1 MNQPAP
7 APSPPALP
15 VSLAANPK
23 LSSWLKFSSNG
34 QVTISPGKVEIG
46 QGIVTALAQIA
57 ADELDIDLSRVQM
70 IRASTATSPNEGVTS
85 GSLSIQQSGRA
96 LRHACAEVRR
106 IFLQQAA
113 ERLGV
118 DIDALDIE
126 DGTIS
131 GPGNVRTS
139 YWELAEEVSLDRDA
153 TPGVTPKIASRRALA
168 GNSIQRIDI
177 PDKVLGRPRFIH
189 DQALAGMLH
198 GRVLRPENARA
209 KLIELKEDGARAV
222 AGLVA
227 IVRDGSFAGVV
238 SETEHGAE
246 AALNA
251 LRKGAS
257 WSDGEPLPDENDLA
271 SFLKA
276 QPSESTIIDKKTAAS
291 PGTAARTIRRQYTRP
306 YIAHASIAPSCAMAQ
321 WHGDRVHVWTHSQG
335 VYLLRAD
342 LALVLKLPVENITVE
357 HMEGA
362 GCYGHNAADDV
373 ALDAVLLAKAAGG
386 RPVRVQWSRQGE
398 MSDAPFG
405 AAMAIE
411 IEADLDAQGEIIDWR
426 HSIWGNG
433 HVARPGR
440 AAQPALLA
448 GFELANPFPR
458 MISTNPPQ
466 ANGGGGDRNSIPLY
480 DFPSWRIE
488 SHRLTTMPIR
498 TSALRTLGGQGNVF
512 AIESILDEI
521 AAERGEDPVAF
532 RLRHLRDERAKDVI
546 RAVAAR
552 AKWKPEKQ
560 PGIGHGVGFARYKNT
575 GAYCAAIAEIEGA
588 EEISVRK
595 LTLAVDVGEAIN
607 PDGVINQIE
616 GGAIQATSWV
626 LKERVRFDRQR
637 ITSTSWTEYPIL
649 RFSEVPDVEVEVI
662 QRSGYRPG
670 RRRRGCPWPGY
681 GGHRQ
686 RRIRRARR
694 AGARSADHARQD
706 HCRDG
711 IDLMSS
717 LNILSGGAA
726 QGLVGS
732 LTPAFKAQTGFDI
745 AGEFGAVGVMADK
758 LRKGTPA
765 DIVILTAA
773 LVAKLAEEKLV
784 VATSIADV
792 GLVETALAVR
802 TGDPLA
808 AVRDAAD
815 LREALLASDAIFV
828 PDTKASTAGIH
839 VANVLQQLGI
849 ADEVAARLRIFPNG
863 ATAMRELA
871 ASEARRPIGC
881 TQSTEIISTKGRN
894 PVRFT
899 AAGLRTCDHVHG
911 RHHGRRRPPATSPG
925 PDRPVDRCRTT

>member
-7 APSPPALP
+7 APSPPKLP

-23 LSSWLKFSSNG
+23 LSSWLKISSNG
-34 QVTISPGKVEIG
+34 QVTVSPGKVEIG

-57 ADELDIDLSRVQM
+57 ADELDIELSRVQM
-70 IRASTATSPNEGVTS
+70 IRASTANSPNEGVTS

-106 IFLQQAA
+106 IFLQHAA

-153 TPGVTPKIASRRALA
+153 TPGVTPKIASHRALA
-168 GNSIQRIDI
+168 GTSIQRIDI

-198 GRVLRPENARA
+198 GRVLRPDNARA
-209 KLIELKEDGARAV
+209 KLTKLKEDGARTV

-227 IVRDGSFAGVV
+227 IVRYGSFAGVV
-238 SETEHGAE
+238 SETEHGAD

-276 QPSESTIIDKKTAAS
+276 QPTESTVIDRKTAAS
-291 PGTAARTIRRQYTRP
+291 PGTTARTMRRQYTRP

-321 WHGDRVHVWTHSQG
+321 WDGDHVRVWTHSQG

-373 ALDAVLLAKAAGG
+373 ALDAVLLAKAANG

-411 IEADLDAQGEIIDWR
+411 IEVDLDAQGKIIDWR
-426 HSIWGNG
+426 HSIWSNG
-433 HVARPGR
+433 HAARPGR

-448 GFELANPFPR
+448 GYELAEPFPR

-532 RLRHLRDERAKDVI
+532 RLRHLRDERARDVI

-552 AKWKPEKQ
+552 AKWKPQKQ
-560 PGIGHGVGFARYKNT
+560 PGIGHGVGFGRYKNT

-588 EEISVRK
+588 EEISVKK

-616 GGAIQATSWV
+616 GGAIQAVSWV

-662 QRSGYRPG
+662 QRPE
-670 RRRRGCPWPGY
+670 
-681 GGHRQ
+681 
-686 RRIRRARR
+686 
-694 AGARSADHARQD
+694 
-706 HCRDG
+706 
-711 IDLMSS
+711 IDP
-717 LNILSGGAA
+717 
-726 QGLVGS
+726 VG
-732 LTPAFKAQTGFDI
+732 
-745 AGEFGAVGVMADK
+745 AGEAAHGPV
-758 LRKGTPA
+758 
-765 DIVILTAA
+765 TAA
-773 LVAKLAEEKLV
+773 
-784 VATSIADV
+784 IANAVFD
-792 GLVETALAVR
+792 ALGVR
-802 TGDPLA
+802 
-808 AVRDAAD
+808 VRDLPITRDRIIAA
-815 LREALLASDAIFV
+815 
-828 PDTKASTAGIH
+828 
-839 VANVLQQLGI
+839 
-849 ADEVAARLRIFPNG
+849 
-863 ATAMRELA
+863 MEL
-871 ASEARRPIGC
+871 S
-881 TQSTEIISTKGRN
+881 S
-894 PVRFT
+894 
-899 AAGLRTCDHVHG
+899 
-911 RHHGRRRPPATSPG
+911 
-925 PDRPVDRCRTT
+925 